1 MTAEA
6 KPSSK
11 LQAALDAMSDPVR
24 QAFLAHL
31 IGETSAEYLA
41 DWLER
46 AGTPVSPSSIRTY
59 RRSLRRTG
67 V

>member
-1 MTAEA
+1 LSEA

-24 QAFLAHL
+24 AAFMMHL
-31 IGETSAEYLA
+31 LGETSAEYLS

-59 RRSLRRTG
+59 RRALRRSG